1 MRWSLRSLL
10 VLLLVLAL
18 PVQGVLA
25 ATRALCVAHAAG
37 GPQQPVQGAPD
48 CHGHGGA
55 PAEAAAGGTPVPA
68 PAVDGAEPGDHAG
81 CGACSACCAAA
92 AMPARE
98 APVADT
104 VAARQGFADVAV
116 TVKPSAAAGPERPPR
131 AA

>member
-25 ATRALCVAHAAG
+25 ATRALCVAHASG
-37 GPQQPVQGAPD
+37 GPLQPVPAAPD
-48 CHGHGGA
+48 CHGH
-55 PAEAAAGGTPVPA
+55 AGGFADADGSAEPA
-68 PAVDGAEPGDHAG
+68 DGAA

-92 AMPARE
+92 AMPACN

-131 AA
+131 SA